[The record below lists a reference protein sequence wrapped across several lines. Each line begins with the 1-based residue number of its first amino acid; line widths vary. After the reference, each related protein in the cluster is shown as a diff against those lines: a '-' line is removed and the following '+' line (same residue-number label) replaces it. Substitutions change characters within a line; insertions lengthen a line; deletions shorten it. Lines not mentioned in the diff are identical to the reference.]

1 MRPRHYIKEITER
14 NTFIGMCGARFSEQP
29 RDTAPRC
36 ERCRVEV
43 EKLKAPTSAKAK
55 AERVLGGKA

>member
-1 MRPRHYIKEITER
+1 MRPRHYIRIPDPR
-14 NTFIGMCGARFSEQP
+14 GSVAWCGAIVTEEP

-36 ERCRVEV
+36 ERCRIEV

-55 AERVLGGKA
+55 AERVLSGGKV

>member
-1 MRPRHYIKEITER
+1 MRPRHYIKVVDGRSSIAW
-14 NTFIGMCGARFSEQP
+14 CGAVVTEIP

-55 AERVLGGKA
+55 AERMLSGGGK

>member
-1 MRPRHYIKEITER
+1 VTE
-14 NTFIGMCGARFSEQP
+14 EP

-36 ERCRVEV
+36 ERCRIEV

-55 AERVLGGKA
+55 AERMLSGGGK